1 MVPVTVDQTLP
12 VPAAHHLT
20 LDADIVVVGA
30 GVVGLATARALLHAR
45 PGLAVVVV
53 DKEDRVAA
61 HQSGRNSGVIHAGLY
76 YRPDSDK
83 ARMVA
88 AGRTALQQFADEH
101 GIPWRRCG
109 KLVVATRPGE
119 IGPLHELRRRA
130 TAQGVE
136 TEVLARRRLGEREPH
151 VDGVLG
157 LWVPSTGVIDF
168 RKVAGALVAEIRSRG
183 GTVVLGQAVEAVVH
197 RPDRLEITTSR
208 DTITTRALV
217 TCAGLHADR
226 VAALA
231 GAARP
236 ELRIAPFRGEYHQLV
251 AERAFLVHGL
261 VYPVPDARFP
271 FLGVHLSRGVD
282 DVVHAGPNAVLA
294 LAREGY
300 RWTDRDR
307 AGIREALGGPGAT
320 ALARRYWRTG
330 IAEMVRSSSRR
341 ALVTALR
348 RLVPDL
354 TGADLQAAPAGV
366 RAQALRADGTL
377 LDDFAFGAGDRV
389 VSVLNAPSPAATA
402 CLEIGR
408 VVATR
413 ALAALPGDS
422 GPLAGP

>member
-1 MVPVTVDQTLP
+1 MPGS
-12 VPAAHHLT
+12 HHPT

-53 DKEDRVAA
+53 DKEERVAA

-88 AGRTALQQFADEH
+88 AGRAELERFADEH

-109 KLVVATRPGE
+109 KLVVATHAGE
-119 IGPLHELRRRA
+119 IEPLQELRRRA
-130 TAQGVE
+130 TAQDIA
-136 TEVLARRRLGEREPH
+136 TEVLNRRQLAEREPH
-151 VDGVLG
+151 VEGVLA

-168 RKVAGALVAEIRSRG
+168 RKVAEALVVEIQSG
-183 GTVVLGQAVEAVVH
+183 GCTLALGHAVEAVIH
-197 RPDRLEITTSR
+197 HPDRLEISTSR
-208 DTITTRALV
+208 GPITTRALV

-226 VAALA
+226 VAELA

-236 ELRIAPFRGEYHQLV
+236 ELRIAPFRGEYHELV
-251 AERAFLVHGL
+251 PERSFLVRGL

-282 DVVHAGPNAVLA
+282 DRVHVGPNAVPA
-294 LAREGY
+294 FTREGY
-300 RWTDRDR
+300 SWTDVDQD
-307 AGIREALGGPGAT
+307 GLREALRGPGAAT
-320 ALARRYWRTG
+320 LARRYWRTG
-330 IAEMVRSSSRR
+330 TVEIARSLSRR
-341 ALVTALR
+341 ALVTALK
-348 RLVPDL
+348 RLVPDIA
-354 TGADLQAAPAGV
+354 GADLQPAPAGV

-377 LDDFAFGAGDRV
+377 LDDFAFGARDRV

-408 VVATR
+408 VVAAR
-413 ALAALPGDS
+413 ALATLPGDPDGS
-422 GPLAGP
+422 VRQ